1 MSGRKSK
8 AMAASNVPPV
18 LRSGGMRGNRTAGIL
33 DHPAL
38 AGLKTTDKQ
47 GKRVYMRYYM
57 RSRRGDE
64 NPVFPVGLKIS
75 RRKRG

>member
-1 MSGRKSK
+1 M
-8 AMAASNVPPV
+8 
-18 LRSGGMRGNRTAGIL
+18 

-47 GKRVYMRYYM
+47 GKRDYMRYYM